1 MQEGRLAPCARSD
14 RLSDAGGTQADANSK
29 LWESV
34 RVHGIIFSE
43 LKKYVETKF
52 GGDTWQTLQAQA
64 GLSSKLYMT
73 IQSYPDADAVA
84 LVTTA
89 SKMTGTPAPAILQ
102 DFGDFI
108 AADLVNMYRSLVRP
122 EWKTLELLENVEKTI
137 HAVVRTRHQGAVPAQ
152 IRCDRVSP
160 NEATVTYVSPRKMC
174 PVAKGIVLGL
184 GRYFNQQLSVNE
196 TSCMHRGAQACTMNV
211 KVVS

>member
-1 MQEGRLAPCARSD
+1 M
-14 RLSDAGGTQADANSK
+14 
-29 LWESV
+29 
-34 RVHGIIFSE
+34 HGIIFSE

-52 GGDTWQTLQAQA
+52 SAQTWQTLLSEA
-64 GLSSKLYMT
+64 GLGSKLYMA

-89 SKMTGTPAPAILQ
+89 SRMTGQPAPAILQ

-137 HAVVRTRHQGAVPAQ
+137 HTVVRTRHQGAVPAQ
-152 IRCDRVSP
+152 IRCERLGP
-160 NEATVTYVSPRKMC
+160 NLATVTYMSPRKMC

-184 GRYFNQQLSVNE
+184 GRYFNQKLSVNE
-196 TSCMHRGAQACTMNV
+196 TSCMHRGALACTMTV
-211 KVVS
+211 QVL

>member
-1 MQEGRLAPCARSD
+1 M
-14 RLSDAGGTQADANSK
+14 
-29 LWESV
+29 
-34 RVHGIIFSE
+34 HGIIFSE

-52 GGDTWQTLQAQA
+52 GADTWTALLSQS
-64 GLSSKLYMT
+64 GLGSKLYMS
-73 IQSYPDADAVA
+73 IQTYPDADAVS

-89 SKMTGTPAPAILQ
+89 SRLTGTPAPAILQ

-137 HAVVRTRHQGAVPAQ
+137 HTVVRTRHQGAVPAQ
-152 IRCDRVSP
+152 IRCARLGA
-160 NEATVTYVSPRKMC
+160 NQATITYVSPRKMC

-184 GRYFNQQLSVNE
+184 GRYFNQKLSVNE
-196 TSCMHRGAQACTMNV
+196 SSCMHRGAHACTMNV
-211 KVVS
+211 QVLA